1 MKELSHKNSFV
12 LTGKL
17 AQKEEEWNSLQ
28 RAENFKHLE
37 ISSLFAFQSNLEF
50 LLLALQPEHK
60 GHLVDHDQGVVNLLL

>member
-28 RAENFKHLE
+28 RAVNFKHLE
-37 ISSLFAFQSNLEF
+37 ILSLHFLQPC
-50 LLLALQPEHK
+50 LLLNQTWSFFSL
-60 GHLVDHDQGVVNLLL
+60 LFNLSIKITM